1 MLRQFE
7 AAMRLNNRVLIVVVH
22 INCTIIVVAGLR
34 VSISRIE
41 NRRVGTAR
49 VRRGRS
55 GLQQF
60 ADRRHRPIVRDIWRE
75 RSGQDGNDQIYS
87 AIFVLGD
94 QQREHV
100 GRTADT

>member
-1 MLRQFE
+1 MCR
-7 AAMRLNNRVLIVVVH
+7 NNI
-22 INCTIIVVAGLR
+22 IIVVTGLC

-49 VRRGRS
+49 VCRGRS
-55 GLQQF
+55 SLQQS
-60 ADRRHRPIVRDIWRE
+60 ADRRHRPILRDIWRE

-87 AIFVLGD
+87 AVFVLGD

-100 GRTADT
+100 GRTADTRSKHNFGIFW